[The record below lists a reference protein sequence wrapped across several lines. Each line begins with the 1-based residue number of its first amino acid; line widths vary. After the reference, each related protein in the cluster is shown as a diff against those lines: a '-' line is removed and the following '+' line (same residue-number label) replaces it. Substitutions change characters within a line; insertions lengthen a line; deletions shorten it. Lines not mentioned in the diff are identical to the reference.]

1 MKDIDD
7 NENTDYFEP
16 DYFSQEMILDYIDG
30 RLSQIDAAL
39 FEQHMQ
45 EDETLLLAVEGIRD
59 FYADEQKDRFYLEGL
74 MSHSETGLKEA
85 LMQEAVKPK
94 VVALAT
100 RRRWLGIA
108 VAACVAIL
116 MVFSLPQ
123 LFPKTSNK
131 GQKTAISY
139 VDPKKDKDEDEGR
152 SSDLTPQKRGGQSTS
167 DTEQSVE
174 TNNAGGN
181 NKNAADAM
189 TILRPSQLPQSADE
203 ESTSLKDDRDKQD
216 KKRKISGDPVIKNKA
231 AQGGGKLY
239 HKRENTN
246 QLNTL
251 TGTTAGI
258 TSIEKNS
265 DKEMAVAGKLH
276 LWVFTNRR
284 SAEFTQMK
292 QMGEQIQAN
301 TGLKLEAQKLN
312 EQQYNATQLQRLMK
326 AQKVASNDVV
336 WVHYLGQKK
345 QQNEQEKTA
354 KKYGR
359 NTKSAASMPI
369 VNNGNINAVLG
380 QSKASLKILTVDQGT
395 AVLNGNDLLKDKVN
409 PSKNESK
416 TNFNSHVGGG
426 HISLPQPNT
435 KTYKKLFLKTKGMYT
450 NAPVKDNY
458 QGVYTNELLLN
469 LQKAGREKSKK
480 VNWKSLLRKTDK
492 GAKKKNRKLKKN
504 FRKYNKIRRR

>member
-45 EDETLLLAVEGIRD
+45 QDETLLLAVEGIRE
-59 FYADEQKDRFYLEGL
+59 FYAEEQKDRFYFESL

-85 LMQEAVKPK
+85 LVQEAVKPK

-100 RRRWLGIA
+100 RRRWLGIVA
-108 VAACVAIL
+108 AACVAIL
-116 MVFSLPQ
+116 VVFSLPQ
-123 LFPKTSNK
+123 LFPNTSNK
-131 GQKTAISY
+131 GQKAAISY
-139 VDPKKDKDEDEGR
+139 VDDKKAKDEDEGR
-152 SSDLTPQKRGGQSTS
+152 SSDLPFQKRDEQSAS
-167 DTEQSVE
+167 DTEQSAE
-174 TNNAGGN
+174 TNKSGN
-181 NKNAADAM
+181 DKNTADAIA
-189 TILRPSQLPQSADE
+189 TLKPSQLPELVDE
-203 ESTSLKDDRDKQD
+203 DHITFKKEERDRFHKTAT
-216 KKRKISGDPVIKNKA
+216 IPGDPVITTSTTRGRGGAHNKRK
-231 AQGGGKLY
+231 GVK
-239 HKRENTN
+239 
-246 QLNTL
+246 QLNTI
-251 TGTTAGI
+251 TGTMAGI
-258 TSIEKNS
+258 TSNEKNS
-265 DKEMAVAGKLH
+265 SEAVAVTGKLH

-301 TGLKLEAQKLN
+301 TGLQLEAQKLN
-312 EQQYNATQLQRLMK
+312 EQQYNATQLQQLMK

-336 WVHYLGQKK
+336 WVHYLGQKNV
-345 QQNEQEKTA
+345 QNEQKKA
-354 KKYGR
+354 SKKYGR
-359 NTKSAASMPI
+359 NTRNTASMPI

-395 AVLNGNDLLKDKVN
+395 AVLNANDLLKDKVN
-409 PSKNESK
+409 TSKDASK
-416 TNFNSHVGGG
+416 TNLNSNVGGSY
-426 HISLPQPNT
+426 INSPPSNI
-435 KTYKKLFLKTKGMYT
+435 KTYKKLFLKTKGMYS
-450 NAPVKDNY
+450 NAPVNDNY

-469 LQKAGREKSKK
+469 LKKAGREKSKK